1 VDLENLAGTIND
13 TYVTFDENKLEQIIN
28 ESTMKAEETHMTNE
42 NVEQHW
48 IDHFEFFIPLSKA
61 KYEPREDLIPS
72 SMLIAQQ
79 INNNASSRLLRVL
92 FDSGGTTSMIN
103 ERVLTKGCVPTLLK
117 KPVLSKTIWDHCNQN
132 DSFK

>member
-1 VDLENLAGTIND
+1 MEV
-13 TYVTFDENKLEQIIN
+13 
-28 ESTMKAEETHMTNE
+28 
-42 NVEQHW
+42 
-48 IDHFEFFIPLSKA
+48 EFFIPLSKA

-103 ERVLTKGCVPTLLK
+103 KRALPKGCVPTILE
-117 KPVLSKTIWDHCNQN
+117 KPVSSKSIMG
-132 DSFK
+132 SFQSK

>member
-13 TYVTFDENKLEQIIN
+13 AYVTFDENKMEEIIN
-28 ESTMKAEETHMTNE
+28 ESTVKEEEIHMTNE

-72 SMLIAQQ
+72 SMLSH
-79 INNNASSRLLRVL
+79 NNSTTMRLRDCFEFYSTV
-92 FDSGGTTSMIN
+92 
-103 ERVLTKGCVPTLLK
+103 VVQ
-117 KPVLSKTIWDHCNQN
+117 H
-132 DSFK
+132 